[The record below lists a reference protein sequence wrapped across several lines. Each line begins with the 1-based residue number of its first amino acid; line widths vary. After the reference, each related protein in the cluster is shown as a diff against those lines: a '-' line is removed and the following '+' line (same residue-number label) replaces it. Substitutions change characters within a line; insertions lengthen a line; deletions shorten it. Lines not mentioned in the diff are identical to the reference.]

1 VSSLGPLIR
10 EFQRD
15 AAALPT
21 DALRTE
27 IEIGFEVLDAA
38 IRQFHSIRPG
48 IGTVDDRISATGDV
62 LVATLM
68 TALYVRELATRPVP
82 DSAWI
87 ITGSVN

>member
-1 VSSLGPLIR
+1 MLIR

-27 IEIGFEVLDAA
+27 IEIGFEILDAA
-38 IRQFHSIRPG
+38 IRQLYGIRPG
-48 IGTVDDRISATGDV
+48 IGNLDDRISATGDV

-68 TALYVRELATRPVP
+68 TALYVRELAARPR
-82 DSAWI
+82 DTWT
-87 ITGSVN
+87 ITASVN